1 MKNIFYTLT
10 LAATALT
17 VSCSSDTAEA
27 GGGTAEWGELRIAV
41 ATSPQVE
48 AQTRATVELPAATIP
63 DGDAFALRITG
74 TFNDDMGNPQP
85 YDQSWSSVGAF
96 DSPKMR
102 RGDYTAAISYGDPE
116 AEGTKAACFAG
127 TADFAILA
135 RRTVTTTITASL
147 RNAAFRLTMGEWF
160 RKYYTEAL
168 ITIRTESGHSFVFTP
183 TTQDI
188 VFVKPGTKLFMQG
201 TAVKAQTGV
210 QVEFPEH
217 EIGTTAACTLHTV
230 AVDAS
235 EAGSG
240 KLTIDLDDTFTEIAE
255 QVIELNPE
263 A

>member
-1 MKNIFYTLT
+1 MKHILYTLT
-10 LAATALT
+10 FAAAVLT
-17 VSCSSDTAEA
+17 VACSSDTTET

-41 ATSPQVE
+41 AASPQVE
-48 AQTRATVELPAATIP
+48 SQTRATVELPAAVIP

-74 TFNDDMGNPQP
+74 TYNDDMGNPQP
-85 YDQSWSSVGAF
+85 YDQSWATVGAF
-96 DSPKMR
+96 DAPKMR
-102 RGDYTAAISYGDPE
+102 RGDYTAAITYGDPE

-127 TADFAILA
+127 TADFTILA
-135 RRTVTTTITASL
+135 RRTVTASIAATL

-160 RKYYTEAL
+160 KKYYTDAL
-168 ITIRTESGHSFVFTP
+168 LTIRTESGNSFVFSP
-183 TTQDI
+183 STQDVI
-188 VFVKPGTKLFMQG
+188 FVKPGTRLFMQG

-217 EIGTTAACTLHTV
+217 EIGTTVACTLHTV

-240 KLTIDLDDTFTEIAE
+240 KLVIDLDDTFTEIGE